1 MRINKKVSQEI
12 VALFYLANFALLQL
26 MFPTDFFK
34 LLKMNKLAL
43 LFCFLI
49 FQAQAQTGISVS
61 PPRIYFESKPGTSS
75 TQKITVTNV
84 SLKNT
89 LDLAVSLGDWE
100 YDEKG
105 ENMMYPSNTL
115 KNSCASWISVKNND
129 NYFTLA
135 PGERKDL
142 EVTITPVKAANDSLP
157 AHTAVLYVS
166 QMNPVDDF
174 DSKGANIKVS
184 IRSGIKI
191 FHTFSNS
198 LTKKIEIEDL
208 KFDQSTNNLNLKF
221 KNQSEIWVDGKISTE
236 IINVKTGKKVVV
248 NDVVFYTLPGNLR
261 KLSIPV
267 TQDLE
272 KGSYNAS
279 VIIDYGDSS
288 LLEMAELNF
297 NYE

>member
-1 MRINKKVSQEI
+1 
-12 VALFYLANFALLQL
+12 
-26 MFPTDFFK
+26 
-34 LLKMNKLAL
+34 MNKLVL
-43 LFCFLI
+43 LFCFFI
-49 FQAQAQTGISVS
+49 IQGYAQTGISVS
-61 PPRIYFESKPGTSS
+61 PPRVYFDTSSGASS
-75 TQKITVTNV
+75 TQKVTVTNV
-84 SLKNT
+84 SQKNN

-105 ENMMYPSNTL
+105 ENMMYPANTL
-115 KNSCASWISVKNND
+115 QNSCASWISVKKED
-129 NYFTLA
+129 NYFSLA
-135 PGERKDL
+135 PGERKEL
-142 EVTITPVKAANDSLP
+142 EVTLTPIKTATDTLS

-208 KFDQSTNNLNLKF
+208 KFDKSTNNLNLKF
-221 KNQSEIWVDGKISTE
+221 RNQSKIWVDGKISTE
-236 IINVKTGKKVVV
+236 IINTKTGKKIVA
-248 NDVVFYTLPGNLR
+248 NGVVFYTLPGNLR
-261 KLSIPV
+261 KISIPV
-267 TQDLE
+267 TEALE

-279 VIIDYGDSS
+279 VIIDYGDASQ
-288 LLEMAELNF
+288 LEMAELNF

>member
-1 MRINKKVSQEI
+1 MKK
-12 VALFYLANFALLQL
+12 LF
-26 MFPTDFFK
+26 
-34 LLKMNKLAL
+34 L
-43 LFCFLI
+43 LFCFIL
-49 FQAQAQTGISVS
+49 FQAHAQTGISVS
-61 PPRIYFESKPGTSS
+61 PPRIYFDSNPGNSS

-84 SLKNT
+84 SQKNA

-105 ENMMYPSNTL
+105 ENIMYPANSL
-115 KNSCASWISVKNND
+115 RNSCANWVSIKKED

-142 EVTITPVKAANDSLP
+142 DVTITPPKIATDSLS

-191 FHTFSNS
+191 FHTSSNS
-198 LTKKIEIEDL
+198 ISRKVEIEDL
-208 KFDQSTNNLNLKF
+208 KFDRSTNNLNLKF
-221 KNQSEIWVDGKISTE
+221 KNQSKIWVDGKISTE
-236 IINVKTGKKVVV
+236 IINTQTGKKITV
-248 NDVVFYTLPGNLR
+248 DGIVFYTLPGNLR
-261 KLSIPV
+261 KLSIPIMEP
-267 TQDLE
+267 LE
-272 KGSYNAS
+272 KGPYNAS
-279 VIIDYGDSS
+279 VIIDFGDSS
-288 LLEMAELNF
+288 QLEMAELNF